1 MRSETPVKTDY
12 LMSRRLYFMLP
23 DADSCKSLVADLE
36 QHGIREQHFHVIGS
50 LTQTLEG
57 LPEAGILQKT
67 ELAHGLE
74 WGTSLGGVAGL
85 LGGVL
90 AVTFPPAGL
99 VIGGGALLA
108 GTVAGAGFGALVSS
122 LLASH
127 EHNHK
132 LDAFERGIEQG
143 QLLLMIDVPR
153 KEVEAVRE
161 LIFRHH
167 PEVQIGVAKVT

>member
-1 MRSETPVKTDY
+1 
-12 LMSRRLYFMLP
+12 MSRRLYFMLP
-23 DADSCKSLVADLE
+23 DAESCKSLVADLE
-36 QHGIREQHFHVIGS
+36 EHGVPERHLHVIGS
-50 LTQTLEG
+50 LTQSLDG
-57 LPEAGILQKT
+57 LPEANILQKT

-74 WGTSLGGVAGL
+74 WGTGLGGVAGL

-108 GTVAGAGFGALVSS
+108 GAAAGAGFGALVSS
-122 LLASH
+122 LLASN

-143 QLLLMIDVPR
+143 QLLLMVDVPR
-153 KEVEAVRE
+153 QEVKQIQD
-161 LIFRHH
+161 LIIKHH
-167 PEVQIGVAKVT
+167 PEAEIGVAKLT

>member
-1 MRSETPVKTDY
+1 
-12 LMSRRLYFMLP
+12 MLP
-23 DADSCKSLVADLE
+23 DAESCKSLVADLE
-36 QHGIREQHFHVIGS
+36 EHGVPERHLHVIGS
-50 LTQTLEG
+50 LTQSLEG
-57 LPEAGILQKT
+57 LPEANILQKT

-74 WGTSLGGVAGL
+74 WGTGLGGVAGL
-85 LGGVL
+85 LGGIL

-108 GTVAGAGFGALVSS
+108 GTAAGAGFGALVSS

-143 QLLLMIDVPR
+143 QLLLMVDVPR
-153 KEVEAVRE
+153 RDVTKIQE
-161 LIFRHH
+161 LIVKHH
-167 PEVQIGVAKVT
+167 PEAEIGVAKLT

>member
-1 MRSETPVKTDY
+1 
-12 LMSRRLYFMLP
+12 MSRRLYFMLP
-23 DADSCKSLVADLE
+23 DAESCKSLVADLE
-36 QHGIREQHFHVIGS
+36 EHGVPERHLHVIGS
-50 LTQTLEG
+50 LSQSLEG
-57 LPEAGILQKT
+57 LPEANILQKT

-74 WGTSLGGVAGL
+74 WGTGLGGVAGL
-85 LGGVL
+85 LGGIL

-108 GTVAGAGFGALVSS
+108 GTAAGAGFGALVSS

-143 QLLLMIDVPR
+143 QLLLMVDVPR
-153 KEVEAVRE
+153 RDVKKIQE
-161 LIFRHH
+161 LIVKHH
-167 PEVQIGVAKVT
+167 PEAEIGVAKLT

>member
-1 MRSETPVKTDY
+1 
-12 LMSRRLYFMLP
+12 MSRRLYFMLP
-23 DADSCKSLVADLE
+23 DAESCKSLVADLE
-36 QHGIREQHFHVIGS
+36 EHGVPERHLHVIGS
-50 LTQTLEG
+50 LSQSLEG
-57 LPEAGILQKT
+57 LPEANILQKT

-74 WGTSLGGVAGL
+74 WGTGLGGVAGL
-85 LGGVL
+85 LGGIL

-108 GTVAGAGFGALVSS
+108 GTAAGAGFGALVSS

-143 QLLLMIDVPR
+143 QLLLMVDVPR
-153 KEVEAVRE
+153 RDLSKIQE
-161 LIFRHH
+161 LIVKHH
-167 PEVQIGVAKVT
+167 PEAEIGVAKLS

>member
-1 MRSETPVKTDY
+1 
-12 LMSRRLYFMLP
+12 MSRRLYIMLP
-23 DADSCKSLVADLE
+23 DAESCKSLVADLE
-36 QHGIREQHFHVIGS
+36 EHGVPERHLHVIGS
-50 LTQTLEG
+50 LSQSLEG
-57 LPEAGILQKT
+57 LPEANILQKT

-74 WGTSLGGVAGL
+74 WGTGLGGVAGL
-85 LGGVL
+85 LGGIL

-108 GTVAGAGFGALVSS
+108 GTAAGAGFGALVSS

-143 QLLLMIDVPR
+143 QLLLMVDVPR
-153 KEVEAVRE
+153 RDLSKIQE
-161 LIFRHH
+161 LIVKHH
-167 PEVQIGVAKVT
+167 PEAEIGVAKLS

>member
-1 MRSETPVKTDY
+1 
-12 LMSRRLYFMLP
+12 MSRRLYFMLP
-23 DADSCKSLVADLE
+23 DAESCKSLVADLE
-36 QHGIREQHFHVIGS
+36 EHGVPERHLHVIGS
-50 LTQTLEG
+50 LSQSLEG
-57 LPEAGILQKT
+57 LPEANILQKT

-74 WGTSLGGVAGL
+74 WGTGLGGVAGL
-85 LGGVL
+85 LGGIL

-108 GTVAGAGFGALVSS
+108 GTAAGAGFGALVSS

-143 QLLLMIDVPR
+143 QLLLMVDVPR
-153 KEVEAVRE
+153 RDVTKIQE
-161 LIFRHH
+161 LIVKHH
-167 PEVQIGVAKVT
+167 PEAEIGVAKMT

>member
-1 MRSETPVKTDY
+1 
-12 LMSRRLYFMLP
+12 MSRRLYFMLP
-23 DADSCKSLVADLE
+23 DTESCKSLVADLE
-36 QHGIREQHFHVIGS
+36 ENGVPERHLHVIGS
-50 LTQTLEG
+50 LTQSLEG
-57 LPEAGILQKT
+57 LPEANILQKT

-74 WGTSLGGVAGL
+74 WGTGLGGVAGL
-85 LGGVL
+85 LGGIL

-108 GTVAGAGFGALVSS
+108 GTAAGAGFGALVSS

-143 QLLLMIDVPR
+143 QLLLMVDVPR
-153 KEVEAVRE
+153 RDVTKIQE
-161 LIFRHH
+161 LIVKHH
-167 PEVQIGVAKVT
+167 PEAEIGVAKLT